1 MPRAFIAIH
10 NAGAIPAK
18 MAARG
23 SPSPSCAPLPLQPLQ
38 APPERLVKKFIDIR
52 FDECRIVFMPVKLNP
67 ENAPGDELLGFFRAM
82 ADPSRLKIVGLLAQ
96 QPYAVEQLSAL
107 LGIGESTVS
116 HHLARLAAAGLVSA
130 RPDGHYSMYSLHQEA
145 LAAMARRLLK
155 TDQLP
160 ALARGI
166 DRASFDKKVLASF
179 TGPDG
184 RFTAFPTQEKKFL
197 VLLRHVLREFR
208 PGIHYSEKTVNE
220 MLSHFSDDTARLRR
234 SLVEFG
240 FMDREGGGRDY
251 WVKESAPT
259 EARSRR
265 EAS

>member
-1 MPRAFIAIH
+1 M
-10 NAGAIPAK
+10 PAK
-18 MAARG
+18 QDRSNVGGAKPAPG
-23 SPSPSCAPLPLQPLQ
+23 AEPSLETEGTTESASVQ
-38 APPERLVKKFIDIR
+38 
-52 FDECRIVFMPVKLNP
+52 
-67 ENAPGDELLGFFRAM
+67 GDELLGFFRAM

-96 QPYAVEQLSAL
+96 QAYAVEQLSAL
-107 LGIGESTVS
+107 LGLGESTVS
-116 HHLARLAAAGLVSA
+116 HHLSRLSDAGLVSA
-130 RPDGHYSMYSLHQEA
+130 RPEGHYSMYSLHQEA

-160 ALARGI
+160 ALARGV
-166 DRASFDKKVLASF
+166 DRASFDRKVLASF

-208 PGIHYSEKTVNE
+208 PGVRYSEKTVNE

-234 SLVEFG
+234 SLVEYG

-251 WVKESAPT
+251 WVKESAAPG
-259 EARSRR
+259 ARTRR

>member
-1 MPRAFIAIH
+1 
-10 NAGAIPAK
+10 
-18 MAARG
+18 
-23 SPSPSCAPLPLQPLQ
+23 
-38 APPERLVKKFIDIR
+38 
-52 FDECRIVFMPVKLNP
+52 MPVKQNP
-67 ENAPGDELLGFFRAM
+67 SNESAGAQGDELLGFFRAM

-96 QPYAVEQLSAL
+96 QAYAVEQLSAL
-107 LGIGESTVS
+107 LGLGESTVS
-116 HHLARLAAAGLVSA
+116 HHLSRLADAGLVSA

-155 TDQLP
+155 TDSLP

-166 DRASFDKKVLASF
+166 DRASFDRKVLASF

-208 PGIHYSEKTVNE
+208 PGVRYSEKTVNE

-251 WVKESAPT
+251 WVKEGAVPD
-259 EARSRR
+259 ARTRR